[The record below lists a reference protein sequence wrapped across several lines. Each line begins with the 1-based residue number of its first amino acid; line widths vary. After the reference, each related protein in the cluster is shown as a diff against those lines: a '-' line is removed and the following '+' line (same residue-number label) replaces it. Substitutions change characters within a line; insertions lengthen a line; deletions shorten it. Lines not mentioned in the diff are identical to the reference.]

1 LGIVLVYTQPI
12 GWHARK
18 IIATRNPSRP
28 PRRTAVALGPI
39 PATPDR
45 HIRLI
50 FKLIHPGGKSVTP
63 IADVAAKP
71 NVRDAPP
78 PRLRVHPGGRDT
90 QESRDL
96 FGGEEVAILG
106 DRLSSGF
113 GHLMVS
119 DREQAKTANEF
130 ANRRLSSP
138 E

>member
-18 IIATRNPSRP
+18 IIGTRNPSRP
-28 PRRTAVALGPI
+28 PRRTAVALRPI
-39 PATPDR
+39 PSTPNH
-45 HIRLI
+45 HIRPI

-63 IADVAAKP
+63 IADIAAEP
-71 NVRDAPP
+71 NVRDATP

-106 DRLSSGF
+106 DRLSCRF

-130 ANRRLSSP
+130 ADWRLSSP

>member
-1 LGIVLVYTQPI
+1 L
-12 GWHARK
+12 R
-18 IIATRNPSRP
+18 
-28 PRRTAVALGPI
+28 PI
-39 PATPDR
+39 PSTPDH
-45 HIRLI
+45 HIRPI

-63 IADVAAKP
+63 IADIAAEP
-71 NVRDAPP
+71 NVRDATP

-106 DRLSSGF
+106 DRLSCRLE
-113 GHLMVS
+113 HLMVS

>member
-1 LGIVLVYTQPI
+1 VL
-12 GWHARK
+12 R
-18 IIATRNPSRP
+18 
-28 PRRTAVALGPI
+28 PI
-39 PATPDR
+39 PSTPDH
-45 HIRLI
+45 HIRPI
-50 FKLIHPGGKSVTP
+50 FKLVHPGDKSVTP
-63 IADVAAKP
+63 IADIAAKP
-71 NVRDAPP
+71 NVRDATP

-106 DRLSSGF
+106 DRLSCRF
-113 GHLMVS
+113 GQLMVS